1 MKIEFI
7 ICMHD
12 FCNVAAVNKDYC
24 HQTAKCY
31 AASLSLSPPEWG
43 GGENWKEKRSKIHGL
58 K

>member
-12 FCNVAAVNKDYC
+12 FCNVAAANKDYC

-31 AASLSLSPPEWG
+31 AASLSLPPQSG
-43 GGENWKEKRSKIHGL
+43 VGERIGRKKEVKFMG
-58 K
+58 